1 MNRFLVLMLTGT
13 VLVACADGDDAKGD
27 LLAPVTGGGKE
38 DAGERVTRSGA
49 LAFGPEAAQ
58 NATFTADLEFHG
70 YELAVRP
77 GAVVGLEI
85 TRAGSASRLDTTLFV
100 FGPSTPAGG
109 YGDSALAFDD
119 DAGYGRLSKLRALT
133 LAAGG
138 SYLVVVG
145 THNGR
150 GRGNYRLQA
159 TCPSG
164 ACAPLVA
171 ANGVCHPAFLG
182 AIDACVQSWLADGDF
197 DPSVTPRE
205 ELIAQCADIEPMAP
219 TRDTLCAGANAPTEL
234 CALDSEAL
242 ALSYLPGCR
251 RAAIATYLD
260 GACAFGARYGDLFRG
275 GAIVVV
281 NERTLTS
288 PAGLSALEK
297 DQIVKAVRTTAYDD
311 VATIDAAFAAVD
323 EQIVNQAEL
332 WDASNRKAYSVY
344 EVGAGDNSFGMI
356 FKQGTTDQAAR
367 INDGDFYDCQ
377 VTWGPET
384 RVCEADAH
392 CGEGTRCVGSSDAS
406 PLGRCIRTGADT
418 NSAIGSACTLPP
430 GCAAG
435 SGLVCA
441 AASLSGTGFCQPAWM
456 RARFFSEPA
465 LLIPDNKPAGATAQL
480 LVYGLA
486 TVAVDVRLEMVVSHS
501 RTSDLRVTLTN
512 PAGTE
517 VVVFDGQTNA
527 NGEIYFDNKA
537 LAGFPSDESVNG
549 VWLLKAIDKKANK
562 TGVIGRFGLELT
574 SHWD

>member
-1 MNRFLVLMLTGT
+1 MNRFLSLMLTST
-13 VLVACADGDDAKGD
+13 FLVACADADDVKGE
-27 LLAPVTGGGKE
+27 LLAPVTGSGKE
-38 DAGERVTRSGA
+38 DAGDRVTRSGVI
-49 LAFGPEAAQ
+49 AFGAEAAQ
-58 NATFTADLEFHG
+58 NAKFSADLEFHG

-85 TRAGSASRLDTTLFV
+85 TRSGSSSKLDTTLFV
-100 FGPSTPAGG
+100 FGPRTEAAG
-109 YGDSALAFDD
+109 YGDTAMAFDD
-119 DAGYGRLSKLRALT
+119 DAGYGKLSKLSGLE
-133 LAAGG
+133 LEAGG

-150 GRGNYRLQA
+150 GRGKYRLQA

-171 ANGVCHPAFLG
+171 TGGVCHPAFLG
-182 AIDACVQSWLADGDF
+182 AIDTCVQGWLADGDF
-197 DPSVTPRE
+197 DPSITSRE
-205 ELIAQCADIEPMAP
+205 ELIAQCSDIEPMAP
-219 TRDTLCAGANAPTEL
+219 TRDALCAGANAPTEI
-234 CALDSEAL
+234 CALDLEAL
-242 ALSYLPGCR
+242 ALSYLPGCKR
-251 RAAIATYLD
+251 VAIGTYLD
-260 GACAFGARYGDLFRG
+260 GACAFGERYGDLFRG

-281 NERTLTS
+281 SERTMTS
-288 PAGLSALEK
+288 PAGLSTLEK
-297 DQIVKAVRTTAYDD
+297 NQIIKAVRTTAYDD
-311 VATIDAAFAAVD
+311 VATIEAAFAAVD
-323 EQIVNQAEL
+323 EQIVNHAEL

-356 FKQGTTDQAAR
+356 FKQGTTEQAAR

-377 VTWGPET
+377 VKWGAEV
-384 RVCEADAH
+384 RDCEADAQ
-392 CGEGTRCVGSSDAS
+392 CGAGTRCVGSSDAS
-406 PLGRCIRTGADT
+406 PLGRCIRSGADT
-418 NSAIGSACTLPP
+418 HSAIGSTCALPVGCT
-430 GCAAG
+430 AG

-441 AASLSGTGFCQPAWM
+441 AAALGGTGFCQPAWM

-465 LLIPDNKPAGATAQL
+465 LLIPDNRPSGATAQL

-486 TVAVDVRLEMVVSHS
+486 TVAVDVRLEMVVSHA

-549 VWLLKAIDKKANK
+549 VWFLKAVDKKAGK
-562 TGVIGRFGLELT
+562 TGAIGRFGLELT